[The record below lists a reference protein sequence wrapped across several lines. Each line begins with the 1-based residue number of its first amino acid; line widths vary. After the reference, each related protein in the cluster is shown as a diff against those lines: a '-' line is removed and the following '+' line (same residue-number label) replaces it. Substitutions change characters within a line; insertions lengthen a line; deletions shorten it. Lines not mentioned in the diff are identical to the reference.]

1 MEGNNRRGKTRNLF
15 RKTGNIKGTFHPKI
29 GTIKDRKDRD
39 QVKEEEKKRRKE
51 YMKDCTKKILMNKIA
66 TVCVSHPEPD
76 VLEGEVKWTLRS
88 TAVH

>member
-39 QVKEEEKKRRKE
+39 QVEEETERIYEGLYKK
-51 YMKDCTKKILMNKIA
+51 DLN
-66 TVCVSHPEPD
+66 EPD
-76 VLEGEVKWTLRS
+76 SHNVC
-88 TAVH
+88 

>member
-39 QVKEEEKKRRKE
+39 QVEEEEKKRRKE
-51 YMKDCTKKILMNKIA
+51 YMKDCTKKILMNWI
-66 TVCVSHPEPD
+66 TMMVWSVTQNQTFWS
-76 VLEGEVKWTLRS
+76 VKS
-88 TAVH
+88 SGP